1 MSNKTFIIAEAGVN
15 HNGDIKLAKQL
26 VDAAVLAGVD
36 AIKFQ
41 TWKTEL
47 LVTQNAEMA
56 DYQVDNTKQKRSQ
69 FDMLKELELSYDSF
83 RELKDYCD
91 LKNIQ
96 FMSTPDEEASA
107 DFLNS
112 IQDVFKIGSG
122 ELNNFPFLKHIAKF
136 NKPIIISTGMGYL
149 SEVAQAIDILR
160 DSNLSNDKITI
171 LHATTDYP
179 TKFEDVNLQ
188 AMITLK
194 NAFPGIAVGYSDH
207 TLGIEVPVA
216 AVALGATVIEKHFTL
231 DKEMIGPDHKASLK
245 PLELKNMVDAIRNI
259 EIALGNGWKE
269 PTETERKNIK
279 LVRKSIVADKDIPQ
293 GTLIT
298 EDLLAIRRPGN
309 GLAPSRWNEIIGTK
323 ALRDYKAGDL
333 IQ

>member
-15 HNGDIKLAKQL
+15 HNGDIELAKQL
-26 VDAAVLAGVD
+26 IDAAVVAGVD

-47 LVTQNAEMA
+47 LVTRNAEMA
-56 DYQVDNTKQKRSQ
+56 DYQVNNTKQKRSQ

-83 RELKDYCD
+83 KELKKYCD

-96 FMSTPDEEASA
+96 FMSTPDEETSA
-107 DFLNS
+107 NFLNS
-112 IQDVFKIGSG
+112 IQDIFKIGSG
-122 ELNNFPFLKHIAKF
+122 ELNNFPFLRHVAKF

-149 SEVAQAIDILR
+149 SEVAQAVNVLKE
-160 DSNLSNDKITI
+160 SNLSNEMITI

-231 DKEMIGPDHKASLK
+231 DKEMIGPDHKASLE
-245 PLELKNMVDAIRNI
+245 PLELRNMVDAIRNI
-259 EIALGNGWKE
+259 EVALGNGWKE
-269 PTETERKNIK
+269 PTENERKNIK

-298 EDLLAIRRPGN
+298 EDLLAIRRPGD
-309 GLAPSRWNEIIGTK
+309 GLAPSRWNEVIGTK
-323 ALRDYKAGDL
+323 ALRNYRAGDL
-333 IQ
+333 I

>member
-83 RELKDYCD
+83 RELKEYCD

-96 FMSTPDEEASA
+96 FMSTPDEETSA

-231 DKEMIGPDHKASLK
+231 DKEMIGPDHKASLE

-259 EIALGNGWKE
+259 EVALGNGWKE
-269 PTETERKNIK
+269 PTETERKNLK

-298 EDLLAIRRPGN
+298 EDLLSVRRPGN
-309 GLAPSRWNEIIGTK
+309 GLAPSRWKEVIGTK
-323 ALRDYKAGDL
+323 ALKDYKAGDL
-333 IQ
+333 I

>member
-231 DKEMIGPDHKASLK
+231 DKEMIGPDHKASLE
-245 PLELKNMVDAIRNI
+245 PLELKDMVDAIRNI
-259 EIALGNGWKE
+259 EVALGDGWKE
-269 PTETERKNIK
+269 PTSNERKNLK

-293 GTLIT
+293 GTIIT
-298 EDLLAIRRPGN
+298 EDLLSVRRPGN
-309 GLAPSRWNEIIGTK
+309 GLAPSRWKEVIGTK
-323 ALRDYKAGDL
+323 ALKDYKAGDL
-333 IQ
+333 I